1 MEEAIKE
8 FQKYLI
14 NSNAD
19 KKDLFDVGPK
29 KISLQICFHK
39 IPNLINEKPILW

>member
-8 FQKYLI
+8 FQKYL
-14 NSNAD
+14 NSNESN
-19 KKDLFDVGPK
+19 KKTLFDEGPRK
-29 KISLQICFHK
+29 VSLSICFHK